1 MKRVVAAVELRSAL
15 QSAESSERGFLIG
28 GNEIYLAPYDSAK
41 AQVDDRLARLR
52 QLLAGSARNAVLG
65 ELSHI
70 IRDKISEMNQ
80 TIALKTEFK
89 DNEAFTVFRSNRGKG
104 LMDEAN
110 VFLSS
115 IIRNADERLT
125 AGIAEQR
132 RNALWLRLLSTLGGL
147 VIVTGVGGVIFTL
160 FRYTGEISRAR
171 DEVRS
176 VNLTLEQRVNDRT
189 AALMRARDRAEILLS
204 EVNHRV
210 GNSLA
215 LVASLVHLQSNCLND
230 RAAKE
235 VLNATEARIHAVAS
249 VHKRCVHAD
258 VDVAARTTNHPRTHE

>member
-89 DNEAFTVFRSNRGKG
+89 DNEAFTVFRSNRGKA

-115 IIRNADERLT
+115 IIRNAD
-125 AGIAEQR
+125 
-132 RNALWLRLLSTLGGL
+132 
-147 VIVTGVGGVIFTL
+147 
-160 FRYTGEISRAR
+160 
-171 DEVRS
+171 
-176 VNLTLEQRVNDRT
+176 
-189 AALMRARDRAEILLS
+189 
-204 EVNHRV
+204 
-210 GNSLA
+210 
-215 LVASLVHLQSNCLND
+215 
-230 RAAKE
+230 
-235 VLNATEARIHAVAS
+235 
-249 VHKRCVHAD
+249 
-258 VDVAARTTNHPRTHE
+258 